1 MKIDVTEQELEL
13 TQKKFALIDLEIA
26 VSRGGNNL
34 NFTLSDDGNTVTITD
49 KDSGAEKKV
58 NVRMD
63 SLGAMLRDVLN
74 KAGDWIY

>member
-1 MKIDVTEQELEL
+1 M
-13 TQKKFALIDLEIA
+13 TQKKLALIDLEIA
-26 VSRGGNNL
+26 ISRGGNNL

-49 KDSGAEKKV
+49 KDSGAEKV
-58 NVRMD
+58 ANVRCD